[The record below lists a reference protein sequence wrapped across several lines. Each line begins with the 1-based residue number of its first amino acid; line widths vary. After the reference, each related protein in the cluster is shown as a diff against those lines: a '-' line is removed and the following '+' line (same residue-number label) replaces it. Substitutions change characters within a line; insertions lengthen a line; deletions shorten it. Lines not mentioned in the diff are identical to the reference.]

1 MLDTKKLQTL
11 KNIYLYIDSGFS
23 IEKALEKSSQQM
35 FENLQRGLSLSE
47 ILKNSGFPE
56 FVVQNIKI
64 GEETGKIKDI
74 IKNIITIL
82 EDSIEIQKSVRLSIL
97 TPYIT
102 LSLAI
107 LILFFTITFVIPEIH
122 STVSQIGVT
131 TSGIVKII
139 SDFGLLLRE
148 YLYISSAILV
158 LSILAI
164 GYAIFF
170 HKIPIFRDF
179 IISFI
184 LKSIS
189 ICLKNGIELQ
199 RAFPIVSETV
209 QINNI
214 REELIKESVKLMKGQ
229 EPDFSFVPDFSDEIK
244 RGYETGKLETVLEK
258 VSEII
263 DQRTRTKVEIIKKII
278 EPLFFIVIASIIVF
292 IVIFIYGPLV
302 KDMMKMI

>member
-170 HKIPIFRDF
+170 RKIPIFRDF

-244 RGYETGKLETVLEK
+244 RGYETGKLDTVLEK

>member
-1 MLDTKKLQTL
+1 MLDTKKLQIL
-11 KNIYLYIDSGFS
+11 KNIYLYLDSGFS

-74 IKNIITIL
+74 IKNITAIL
-82 EDSIEIQKSVRLSIL
+82 ENSIEIQKSVRLSIL

-102 LSLAI
+102 LSLAT
-107 LILFFTITFVIPEIH
+107 LILFFTTTFVIPEIY

-131 TSGIVKII
+131 TSGIVKTV

-148 YLYISSAILV
+148 YLYVSSAILV
-158 LSILAI
+158 LSILVL

-209 QINNI
+209 EIKNI
-214 REELIKESVKLMKGQ
+214 REELIKESIKLMKGK

-244 RGYETGKLETVLEK
+244 RGYETGKLDTVLEK

-263 DQRTRTKVEIIKKII
+263 EQRTRMKVEIIKKII